1 MLKVLSLN
9 VNKAIGINFV
19 LLFIIITF
27 FCSEFRFLK
36 GEFYMD
42 PIVSDILTSLAVNYF
57 SSFSE
62 TKVKDFFN
70 KAIKEKPEIE
80 DQLKHAKSSYD
91 FEEIFKEAT
100 GVIALNANDD
110 EIKVF
115 GGLLEALRGIKFD
128 HGDGKVEIQGSVLNA
143 PVLVTGGTVKSS
155 GSTFIGENTE
165 LKSSGTSITLG
176 KGSSISLDGNSSI
189 SQN

>member
-1 MLKVLSLN
+1 
-9 VNKAIGINFV
+9 
-19 LLFIIITF
+19 
-27 FCSEFRFLK
+27 
-36 GEFYMD
+36 MD

-80 DQLKHAKSSYD
+80 DQLKLAKSSYD

-100 GVIALNANDD
+100 GVIALNANDA

-128 HGDGKVEIQGSVLNA
+128 HGNGKVEIQGSVLSV
-143 PVLVTGGTVKSS
+143 PVLVTGSTVKSS

-176 KGSSISLDGNSSI
+176 KDSSISLDGNSSI

>member
-1 MLKVLSLN
+1 
-9 VNKAIGINFV
+9 
-19 LLFIIITF
+19 
-27 FCSEFRFLK
+27 
-36 GEFYMD
+36 MD

-80 DQLKHAKSSYD
+80 DQLKLAKSSYD

-100 GVIALNANDD
+100 GVIALNANDA

-128 HGDGKVEIQGSVLNA
+128 HSNGKVEIQGSVLSA
-143 PVLVTGGTVKSS
+143 PVLVTGSTVKSS

-165 LKSSGTSITLG
+165 LKSSGSRIVVGKDSGIYLG
-176 KGSSISLDGNSSI
+176 GNSSI

>member
-1 MLKVLSLN
+1 MLKVLRLN

-19 LLFIIITF
+19 LLFIIITL
-27 FCSEFRFLK
+27 FCSEFKFLK

-42 PIVSDILTSLAVNYF
+42 PIVSNILTSLAVNYF

-62 TKVKDFFN
+62 AIVKEFFKKV
-70 KAIKEKPEIE
+70 IKEKPEIE
-80 DQLKHAKSSYD
+80 DELKAAKSSYD

-100 GVIALNANDD
+100 GIIALNANDD

-115 GGLLEALRGIKFD
+115 GGLLDALRGIKFD
-128 HGDGKVEIQGSVLNA
+128 HGNGKVEIQGSVLNA

-176 KGSSISLDGNSSI
+176 KDSSISLDGNSSI

>member
-1 MLKVLSLN
+1 MLKVLRLN

-27 FCSEFRFLK
+27 FCSEFKFLK

-143 PVLVTGGTVKSS
+143 P

>member
-1 MLKVLSLN
+1 MLKVLRLN

-27 FCSEFRFLK
+27 FCSEFKFLK

-80 DQLKHAKSSYD
+80 DQLKQAKSSYD